1 MSLTFELIEFN
12 TCRLMRGAIAAKV
25 AVFEEGKQVDWMWM
39 TPKDLRANKREHGPS
54 PALDQAL
61 AHYRSHGVTR

>member
-1 MSLTFELIEFN
+1 MPLTFELIEFN
-12 TCRLMRGAIAAKV
+12 TRRLMRGAEAAKV
-25 AVFEEGKQVDWMWM
+25 AVFEDGEQIDWLWM

-61 AHYRSHGVTR
+61 AQYRSHGVTR